1 VSSGEWLRARWSA
14 AGLARTLEHGVLETT
29 FVDGTDAT
37 SRSIF
42 FTELVASTTAE
53 RSARE
58 RL

>member
-1 VSSGEWLRARWSA
+1 MARSA
-14 AGLARTLEHGVLETT
+14 VVCGGARLNARTRGSRTT

-37 SRSIF
+37 SRPIF